1 MERAPPAAEEALS
14 AVEVRAMRTAW
25 SAHLKR
31 RRSVTMQ
38 ILRSL
43 GDTAP
48 LEQPLPQSTALTTAA
63 GALTMSDATSALA
76 PSADSRDAKKPNKVI
91 NPWLNDWSQH
101 FVDTQMRPQNCIRR
115 TDLSEYD
122 NSALWMSSSTLLN
135 HAATDTLGSGTSSH

>member
-14 AVEVRAMRTAW
+14 AAEVRAMRTAW

-63 GALTMSDATSALA
+63 GALTMSDASSALA
-76 PSADSRDAKKPNKVI
+76 PSTADSRNVKRPSKVI

-101 FVDTQMRPQNCIRR
+101 FVDTETRPQNCIRR

-122 NSALWMSSSTLLN
+122 KRAVLSMLIDAP
-135 HAATDTLGSGTSSH
+135 